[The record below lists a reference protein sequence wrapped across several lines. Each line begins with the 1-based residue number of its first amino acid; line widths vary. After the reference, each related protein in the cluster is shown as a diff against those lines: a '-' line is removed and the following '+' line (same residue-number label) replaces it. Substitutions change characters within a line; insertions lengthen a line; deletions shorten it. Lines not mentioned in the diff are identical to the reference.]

1 MGVGLSA
8 AKMKLQ
14 SDLEEAFEDGYK
26 AMFPKG
32 TDLSDAMASSFAK
45 KIAEQWA
52 NALYTL
58 ATSVQITGS
67 NNNTSTI
74 LGMNYIASVTGPVP
88 GPPVPGIGTVSLT
101 GTELNLT

>member
-1 MGVGLSA
+1 MGAGLSV

-14 SDLEEAFEDGYK
+14 SDLEKAFEDGYK
-26 AMFPKG
+26 AMFPEG
-32 TDLSDAMASSFAK
+32 NDMSDAMASSFAK

-67 NNNTSTI
+67 NSNTSTI
-74 LGMNYIASVTGPVP
+74 LGMNYIASITGPVP